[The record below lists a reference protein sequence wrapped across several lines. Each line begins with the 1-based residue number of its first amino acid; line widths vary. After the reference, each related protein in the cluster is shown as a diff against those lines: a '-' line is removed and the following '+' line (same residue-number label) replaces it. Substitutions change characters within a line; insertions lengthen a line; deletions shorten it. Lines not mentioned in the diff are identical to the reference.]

1 MPKEW
6 RYTTVLSYLFIK
18 KRGTSRKVEVIGG
31 IKLILHVM
39 KLGEKI
45 IEKKNLG
52 GKDHS
57 RGIIWVYA

>member
-1 MPKEW
+1 MKV
-6 RYTTVLSYLFIK
+6 YYSIIILIYK
-18 KRGTSRKVEVIGG
+18 KRGTSRRVEVIGG

-39 KLGEKI
+39 KFGEKI

-57 RGIIWVYA
+57 RGII